1 MTFDEWKKIKGIRG
15 MDNQKV
21 IRDFERKYPM
31 LAAAFEEKER
41 EEQEQMR
48 RTMNI
53 GDRMERWREIA
64 KLNNDPSFAERRRRE
79 VT

>member
-1 MTFDEWKKIKGIRG
+1 MTFDEWKKNKGIRG

>member
-1 MTFDEWKKIKGIRG
+1 MDYEEWKKIKGIRG

-21 IRDFERKYPM
+21 IRDFEKKYPM

-41 EEQEQMR
+41 KEQEQMR
-48 RTMNI
+48 QTMNI
-53 GDRMERWREIA
+53 GDRMERWKEIA

-79 VT
+79 VM